1 MPHEEVTKNV
11 LASDQPRDERNEIL
25 IITITIDNWNS
36 FSQADMVVSPQEKGA
51 GRETMGKVSA
61 DGERS

>member
-1 MPHEEVTKNV
+1 MCLLRISQEMTKGMNF
-11 LASDQPRDERNEIL
+11 LL
-25 IITITIDNWNS
+25 TTITIDNWNS

-51 GRETMGKVSA
+51 GRQTMGKVSA

>member
-1 MPHEEVTKNV
+1 MCLLRISQEMTKGMNF
-11 LASDQPRDERNEIL
+11 L
-25 IITITIDNWNS
+25 ITTITIDNWNS

-51 GRETMGKVSA
+51 GREMMGKVGA

>member
-1 MPHEEVTKNV
+1 MCLLRISQEMTKGMNF
-11 LASDQPRDERNEIL
+11 L
-25 IITITIDNWNS
+25 ITTITIDNWNS

>member
-1 MPHEEVTKNV
+1 MCLLRISQEMTKGMNF
-11 LASDQPRDERNEIL
+11 L
-25 IITITIDNWNS
+25 ITTITIDNWNS
-36 FSQADMVVSPQEKGA
+36 FSQADMVVSPHEKGA

>member
-1 MPHEEVTKNV
+1 MCLLRISQDMTKGMNF
-11 LASDQPRDERNEIL
+11 L

-36 FSQADMVVSPQEKGA
+36 SSQADMVVSPQEKGA

>member
-1 MPHEEVTKNV
+1 MCLLRISQEMTKGMNF
-11 LASDQPRDERNEIL
+11 L
-25 IITITIDNWNS
+25 ITTITIDNWNS

-51 GRETMGKVSA
+51 GRQTMGKVSA

>member
-1 MPHEEVTKNV
+1 MCLLRISQEMTKGMNF
-11 LASDQPRDERNEIL
+11 LL
-25 IITITIDNWNS
+25 TTITIDNWNS

>member
-1 MPHEEVTKNV
+1 MCLLRISQEMKGMNF
-11 LASDQPRDERNEIL
+11 L
-25 IITITIDNWNS
+25 ITTITIDNWNS

>member
-1 MPHEEVTKNV
+1 MTKGMNF
-11 LASDQPRDERNEIL
+11 LL
-25 IITITIDNWNS
+25 TTITIDNWNS

-51 GRETMGKVSA
+51 GREMMGKVSA